1 MTYNKSRCKKSVTD
15 LYAFLAQ
22 LDRASGYGPEGR
34 GFESSRTHNSEMC
47 RNSNTNFD
55 TFFFDFLWILKIQ
68 STIIEKVVQFF
79 KKEFGEMTEGSDF
92 LDLLLEE
99 YSNSFDIQRGFEIG
113 PVKAD
118 AYGYFSTISE
128 KYVLTPKANL
138 WSIHGFEH
146 ILFLK
151 KDSVTMK
158 DVEDMRSL
166 MSEYMAPQLVC
177 KGGKYPEKDHMY
189 TYLTFAVLCRQ
200 TPDEEAKKAIRSFRF
215 DKGYLFSMRGHSE
228 VRLVVADLNGKEV
241 LTNPAG
247 RSLRKMYV
255 KAFAETE
262 QGARGYN
269 ELFDPP
275 EQR

>member
-151 KDSVTMK
+151 KDSVTTK

-189 TYLTFAVLCRQ
+189 SYLTVAFLCEG
-200 TPDEEAKKAIRSFRF
+200 TPDEETLKAVKNF
-215 DKGYLFSMRGHSE
+215 KYEKNYLMTIRGHVE
-228 VRLVVADLNGKEV
+228 GHMVLMDLSTGKAYANKAAKHLSDFYEKIFSG
-241 LTNPAG
+241 NNAG
-247 RSLRKMYV
+247 K
-255 KAFAETE
+255 
-262 QGARGYN
+262 
-269 ELFDPP
+269 
-275 EQR
+275 